1 MKLLNLLKEIYLNE
15 AKQVGTLY
23 HFTPLSNLKEILFTQ
38 FLYSND
44 EYQVSTSRRP
54 NMSTRDFQDMKRN
67 SIARLTLDGDKISTK
82 YKVRPFAFGAD
93 EGSAEDLGE
102 EQIIV
107 NGERFPFIPY
117 LKRIDIFL
125 NKKEKVNDKII
136 ELLEKVNIPYKIYSG
151 TPISNTPLSQEKTG
165 NPEDI
170 NIENIPKK
178 EIYTKHGLLYPEM
191 KKTSIEVYPEQFFL
205 TRNFPSEVT
214 VWTSP
219 KYPDY
224 YITANEANKRY
235 YYEWLNLKG
244 EKFNIKEIPLPMRD
258 DPEWMKKWKNVEFP
272 DNLYRDN
279 YTSYLL
285 IPKNEV

>member
-136 ELLEKVNIPYKIYSG
+136 ELLEKINIPYKIYSG

-191 KKTSIEVYPEQFFL
+191 KKTSIEVYTSQFL
-205 TRNFPSEVT
+205 LNRNYPSEVT

-235 YYEWLNLKG
+235 YYDWLNLKG
-244 EKFNIKEIPLPMRD
+244 EKFNIKDIPLPMRD
-258 DPEWMKKWKNVEFP
+258 DPEWMKKWKNVESP
-272 DNLYRDN
+272 DNLYRDI

>member
-15 AKQVGTLY
+15 AKQVGDLY
-23 HFTPLSNLKEILFTQ
+23 HFTPISNLKDILLTQ
-38 FLYSND
+38 FLYPND
-44 EYQVSTSRRP
+44 EDQVSTSRRP

-67 SIARLTLDGDKISTK
+67 SIVRLTLDGDKISTK

-102 EQIIV
+102 EQIVV
-107 NGERFPFIPY
+107 NGKRFPFIPY

-125 NKKEKVNDKII
+125 NKKEKVNDKLI
-136 ELLEKVNIPYKIYSG
+136 ELLEKANIPYKVYPGI
-151 TPISNTPLSQEKTG
+151 PISNTPISQEKTG
-165 NPEDI
+165 KPEDI

-178 EIYTKHGLLYPEM
+178 EIYTKNDLLYPEM
-191 KKTSIEVYPEQFFL
+191 KKTFIEVYLDQFFL
-205 TRNFPSEVT
+205 NRNYLSKTT

-224 YITANEANKRY
+224 YITADEKDKNHY
-235 YYEWLNLKG
+235 YNWLNSKG

-258 DPEWMKKWKNVEFP
+258 DPEWMGKWKNVQYP

-279 YTSYLL
+279 YKVYLL
-285 IPKNEV
+285 IPKKEV

>member
-54 NMSTRDFQDMKRN
+54 NMSTRDFQDMKKN
-67 SIARLTLDGDKISTK
+67 SIVRMALDGNKISTK

-285 IPKNEV
+285 IPKKEV

>member
-136 ELLEKVNIPYKIYSG
+136 ELLEKINIPYKIYSG

-191 KKTSIEVYPEQFFL
+191 KKTSIEVYTSQFL
-205 TRNFPSEVT
+205 LNRNYPSEVT

-219 KYPDY
+219 IYPDY
-224 YITANEANKRY
+224 YVTANEANKKY
-235 YYEWLNLKG
+235 YYDWLNLKG
-244 EKFNIKEIPLPMRD
+244 KKFNIKDIPLPMRD
-258 DPEWMKKWKNVEFP
+258 DPEWMKKWKNVESP
-272 DNLYRDN
+272 DNLYRDI